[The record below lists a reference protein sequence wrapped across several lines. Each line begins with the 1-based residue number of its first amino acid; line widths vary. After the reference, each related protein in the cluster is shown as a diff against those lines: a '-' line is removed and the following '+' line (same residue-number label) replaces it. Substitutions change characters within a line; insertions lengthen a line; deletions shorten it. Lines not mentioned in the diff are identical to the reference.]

1 MTQPS
6 SANLPISQAEATLT
20 LACAHGVLEIT
31 VCTPRILRVR
41 LALEG
46 QVNGPTYVEPRRW
59 DRVNHEVGAE
69 KPTVLDTGAFRL
81 RLEENPLSLVFQDA
95 SGALLLRAPIDDGLA
110 VDSLRRRS
118 GPGSAADSQSAGE
131 RPRFTARFTWPD
143 EQHFYGLGEG
153 GKQFDRLDGARQ
165 LWNSHF
171 GRGPGSDIGVPL
183 LVSTA
188 GYGLFFDNTSDARL
202 EVGRTEDEDQILY
215 QVEGGALDWY
225 FLYGSDL
232 RGVLGEAADL
242 LGHAPLPPRW
252 ALGFLQSTR
261 HFEDTAELLR
271 LPRSL
276 RDRGIPCDALIF
288 LSTYGDAMG
297 WNRGVGHLG
306 FQPDLIPR
314 PAELLAELRKQ
325 GFQVITHEY
334 PVLHAE
340 SPLFAQAKERGFLL
354 DEGYENLT
362 PASRPSTNFQEGQ
375 RYIDFSNP
383 SAREWWWDQHRRL
396 ADFGVGAWWL
406 DGGEGPSSRAVLHG
420 GDGRTLHNIFD
431 RYRFQA
437 FAAGEERDYPN
448 RRPFL
453 LCRSG
458 AAGMAR
464 FGATCWSGDVNNTF
478 ATLEAHV
485 PLGLNTGMSGIPNW
499 GSDIGGFFHPIAES
513 GELFARWFQFGA
525 FSPGFRA
532 HGWVWREHLMW
543 AHGPEVEAICKRFVE
558 LRYQLLPYTYTLAW
572 QAHVGG
578 LPFMRPLVLNY
589 PDDPSVWELGSQYL
603 WGDDILVA
611 PVTREGA
618 TSWPVYLPKGAWYD
632 FWTGR
637 RYEGP
642 LGVTVEAP
650 LDRMPLFVRGGAI
663 LPLAPIAQFD
673 GERSWDEILLQ
684 IYPDGTSRFDLYEDD
699 GRTNAYRQ
707 GGYATTAITCTLEGS
722 RTTVR
727 IDPPVGDAAVIP
739 ANRRYVL
746 HVLGDPA
753 SRITFN
759 GAPLTSE
766 DAHAGPGYG
775 HDGRRF
781 LHINLEASSGTIIIE
796 R

>member
-1 MTQPS
+1 M
-6 SANLPISQAEATLT
+6 
-20 LACAHGVLEIT
+20 
-31 VCTPRILRVR
+31 
-41 LALEG
+41 
-46 QVNGPTYVEPRRW
+46 
-59 DRVNHEVGAE
+59 
-69 KPTVLDTGAFRL
+69 
-81 RLEENPLSLVFQDA
+81 
-95 SGALLLRAPIDDGLA
+95 
-110 VDSLRRRS
+110 
-118 GPGSAADSQSAGE
+118 
-131 RPRFTARFTWPD
+131 
-143 EQHFYGLGEG
+143 
-153 GKQFDRLDGARQ
+153 
-165 LWNSHF
+165 
-171 GRGPGSDIGVPL
+171 PL

-188 GYGLFFDNTSDARL
+188 GYGIFFDNTSDAKL
-202 EVGRTEDEDQILY
+202 EVGRTEDEEQIVY
-215 QVEGGALDWY
+215 QVGGGGLDWY
-225 FLYGSDL
+225 FLYGTNL
-232 RGVLGEAADL
+232 RGVLAETANL

-261 HFEDTAELLR
+261 HFDDTAELLN

-276 RDRGIPCDALIF
+276 RERHIPCDAIIF
-288 LSTYGDAMG
+288 LSTYGDATG

-314 PAELLAELRKQ
+314 PPELLAELRRQ

-334 PVLHAE
+334 PVIHEE
-340 SPLFAQAKERGFLL
+340 SPLFAEAKVRGYLL
-354 DEGYENLT
+354 DEGYPRLT
-362 PASRPSTNFQEGQ
+362 PSSRPSTNFQEGQ

-383 SAREWWWDQHRRL
+383 SAREWWWEQHRRL
-396 ADFGVGAWWL
+396 ADIGVGAWWL
-406 DGGEGPSSRAVLHG
+406 DGGEGPSSKSSLHG
-420 GDGRTLHNIFD
+420 GDGLTLHNIYD

-437 FAAGEERDYPN
+437 FAEGEERDYPN

-485 PLGLNTGMSGIPNW
+485 PLGLNTGMSGIPHW

-572 QAHVGG
+572 QAHTSG

-603 WGDDILVA
+603 WGDDLLVA

-618 TSWPVYLPKGAWYD
+618 TAWPVYLPKGTWYD
-632 FWTGR
+632 FWTGQ

-663 LPLAPIAQFD
+663 LPFAPIAQFD
-673 GERSWDEILLQ
+673 GEQPWDEIMLQ
-684 IYPDGTSRFDLYEDD
+684 IYPDVSSRFELYEDD
-699 GRTNAYRQ
+699 GRTNAYRH
-707 GGYATTAITCTLEGS
+707 GGYATTAITCTVEGS
-722 RTTVR
+722 RITVT
-727 IDPPVGDAAVIP
+727 IDPPAGDAAVIP
-739 ANRRYVL
+739 TNRHYLL
-746 HVLGDPA
+746 HVLCEGPSGVNFDG
-753 SRITFN
+753 T
-759 GAPLTSE
+759 PLLPQ
-766 DAHAGPGYG
+766 DAHADAMTGYR
-775 HDGRRF
+775 HDGMRF
-781 LHINLEASSGTIIIE
+781 LHLQLPAPHGTVVIE